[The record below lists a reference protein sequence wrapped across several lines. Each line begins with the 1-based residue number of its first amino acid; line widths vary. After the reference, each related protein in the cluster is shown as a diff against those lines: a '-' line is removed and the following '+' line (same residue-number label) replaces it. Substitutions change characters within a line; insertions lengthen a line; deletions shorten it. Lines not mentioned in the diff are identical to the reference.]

1 LAPVTGGIE
10 MFDKLVESDTTGAE
24 FKNRSRYFMVSSFVV
39 GILFLTAVIYSLYAA
54 EIGLGSGNFEIAEM
68 LTPVEADT
76 PEERSKPAI
85 PERPTASERQT
96 VRPVLMEDTATSTRV
111 PTGLSAERNP
121 VRTLSPDRFENVGVG
136 RVESDGPGGI
146 AIGPTCRANCTGS
159 IIGSEPSETEPTEVK
174 PPPPAIKAKPKT
186 MVSEGVI
193 NGKATYLP
201 VPQYSAAAKAVD
213 AKGTVNVQ
221 VTIDE
226 DGNVISAKAATGHPL
241 LKPSAERAARQAK
254 FSPTYLSKV
263 AVKVTG
269 VIVYHFKKD

>member
-1 LAPVTGGIE
+1 

-24 FKNRSRYFMVSSFVV
+24 FKNRSRYFMVSSVMV
-39 GILFLTAVIYSLYAA
+39 GILFLTAVVYSLYAA
-54 EIGLGSGNFEIAEM
+54 EIGLGKGNFEIAEM
-68 LTPVEADT
+68 LAPVVSDAPKPETRRPQSASSSDSSTPRNVNSDMARIDEHPIT
-76 PEERSKPAI
+76 PTVVSSVSNSRPSRSWEPFNPNLPETFGSGQPAARG
-85 PERPTASERQT
+85 PGSGT
-96 VRPVLMEDTATSTRV
+96 
-111 PTGLSAERNP
+111 TGSKA
-121 VRTLSPDRFENVGVG
+121 
-136 RVESDGPGGI
+136 SDGDKG
-146 AIGPTCRANCTGS
+146 
-159 IIGSEPSETEPTEVK
+159 EPDEPTERPSE
-174 PPPPAIKAKPKT
+174 PPPVIRSKPKT

-226 DGNVISAKAATGHPL
+226 EGNVISARAATGHPL
-241 LKPSAERAARQAK
+241 LKPAAERAARQAK

-269 VIVYHFKKD
+269 VIVYHFKRD

>member
-1 LAPVTGGIE
+1 

-24 FKNRSRYFMVSSFVV
+24 FKNRSRYFMVSSVVV
-39 GILFLTAVIYSLYAA
+39 GILFLTAVVYSLYAA
-54 EIGLGSGNFEIAEM
+54 DIGLGTGNFDIAEM
-68 LTPVEADT
+68 LAPVASDAPEPEARRPQAASTTDSATPRNVNSDMARIDEHPIAPIDVSSVPNSRPSRSWEPFNPNL
-76 PEERSKPAI
+76 PETFGSGQPPA
-85 PERPTASERQT
+85 R
-96 VRPVLMEDTATSTRV
+96 
-111 PTGLSAERNP
+111 
-121 VRTLSPDRFENVGVG
+121 
-136 RVESDGPGGI
+136 GPGSGTMGST
-146 AIGPTCRANCTGS
+146 AINGEKV
-159 IIGSEPSETEPTEVK
+159 EPDEPTERHSE
-174 PPPPAIKAKPKT
+174 PPPVIKAKPKT

-226 DGNVISAKAATGHPL
+226 EGNVISAKAASGHPL
-241 LKPSAERAARQAK
+241 LKPAAERAARQAK

-269 VIVYHFKKD
+269 VIVYHFKRD